1 MKQSSFK
8 ELVRLVLGQ
17 PFRMSLMLVG
27 TVVQVL
33 LTVYLPI
40 LIGQAV
46 DAVLIA
52 DGQVLL
58 GIIGKMVML
67 ILLNTLVQ
75 WYLPLVT
82 NRLVYGMVAD
92 LREQVYV
99 RLHHMPLSYLD
110 RHSVG
115 DLVARFSS
123 DSEQLTNGLLMVFNQ
138 FFIGILTIF
147 LTIFTMARL
156 DLTMMLVV
164 VALTPVS
171 LLVARYIAKKSYG
184 YYRKQTQARG
194 KQSQLLEESISQLTL
209 VQSFN
214 AQEQFTHGFQVVN
227 EQYATYSQQAVFAS
241 STVNPSTRFINAIIY
256 ALLAGLGALRIMA
269 GQFTVGSLTT
279 FLNYASQYS
288 KPFNDISSVLSELQ
302 SALACADRLFA
313 ILALDSIDDQAE
325 RKIDSEELKGAISFD
340 NVSFSYSP
348 DRSLIEHLDI
358 DVEAGQ
364 KVAIVGPTGAGKSTM
379 INLLMRFYDV
389 TAGQIVLDGVPIS
402 QYSREDLRRQI
413 GMVLQE
419 TWIKSGTIH
428 DNIAYGYPNAT
439 RELVIEAAKAANA
452 DFFIRQLPQGYDTV
466 LADGGEALSQG
477 QRQLL
482 SIARVFV
489 KIPKILILDEATSSI
504 DTRTEI
510 LVQEAFAKLM
520 EGRTSF
526 IIAHRLSTIQSAD
539 LILVMV
545 DGKIVEQGNHRELM
559 KEQGVYYQMQMSQQS
574 KEDERVR

>member
-17 PFRMSLMLVG
+17 PFRTSLMLVG

-227 EQYATYSQQAVFAS
+227 EQYATYSQQAIFAS

-545 DGKIVEQGNHRELM
+545 DGKIVEQGNHRDLM
-559 KEQGVYYQMQMSQQS
+559 KEQGVYYQMQTSQQS
-574 KEDERVR
+574 EENERVR

>member
-1 MKQSSFK
+1 MRQSSFK
-8 ELVRLVLGQ
+8 ELVRLVLRQ
-17 PFRMSLMLVG
+17 PLRMSLMLVG
-27 TVVQVL
+27 TLVQVL

-58 GIIGKMVML
+58 GILGKMVMV

-99 RLHHMPLSYLD
+99 KLHQMPLSYLD
-110 RHSVG
+110 RQSVG

-123 DSEQLTNGLLMVFNQ
+123 DSEQLTNGLLMIFNQ

-156 DLTMMLVV
+156 DLTMMLLV

-184 YYRKQTQARG
+184 YYRQQTQARG
-194 KQSQLLEESISQLTL
+194 KQSQHLEESISQLTL

-214 AQEQFTHGFQVVN
+214 AQEQFTQGFQVVN
-227 EQYATYSQQAVFAS
+227 DQYATYSQQAIFAS

-269 GQFTVGSLTT
+269 GQFTVGALTT

-325 RKIDSEELKGAISFD
+325 REIDSEELKGAISFE

-358 DVEAGQ
+358 AVKAGQ

-389 TAGQIVLDGVPIS
+389 TAGQITLDGVPIS

-466 LADGGEALSQG
+466 LADGGEGLSQG

-545 DGKIVEQGNHRELM
+545 DGKIVEQGNHEALM
-559 KEQGVYYQMQMSQQS
+559 AEQGVYYQMQTSQQTE
-574 KEDERVR
+574 EDESVR

>member
-1 MKQSSFK
+1 MRQSSFK
-8 ELVRLVLGQ
+8 ELVRLVLRQ
-17 PFRMSLMLVG
+17 PLRMSLMLVG
-27 TVVQVL
+27 TLVQVL

-52 DGQVLL
+52 NGQVLL
-58 GIIGKMVML
+58 GILGKMVMV

-99 RLHHMPLSYLD
+99 KLHQMPLSYLD
-110 RHSVG
+110 RQSVG

-123 DSEQLTNGLLMVFNQ
+123 DSEQLTNGLLMIFNQ

-156 DLTMMLVV
+156 DLTMMLLV

-184 YYRKQTQARG
+184 YYRQQTQARG
-194 KQSQLLEESISQLTL
+194 KQSQHLEESISQLTL

-214 AQEQFTHGFQVVN
+214 AQEQFTKHFQVVN
-227 EQYATYSQQAVFAS
+227 DQYATYSQQAIFAS

-269 GQFTVGSLTT
+269 GNFTVGSLTT

-313 ILALDSIDDQAE
+313 ILAQDSIDDIAE
-325 RKIDSEELKGAISFD
+325 RKIDSEELKGAISFE

-348 DRSLIEHLDI
+348 DRTLIEHLDI
-358 DVEAGQ
+358 AVKAGQ

-379 INLLMRFYDV
+379 INLIMRFYDV
-389 TAGQIVLDGVPIS
+389 TAGQITLDGVPIS

-545 DGKIVEQGNHRELM
+545 DGKIVEQGNHEALM
-559 KEQGVYYQMQMSQQS
+559 AEQGVYYQMQTSQQTE
-574 KEDERVR
+574 EDESVR

>member
-1 MKQSSFK
+1 MGQSSFK
-8 ELVRLVLGQ
+8 ELVRLVLRQ
-17 PFRMSLMLVG
+17 PLRMSLMLVG
-27 TVVQVL
+27 TLVQVL

-46 DAVLIA
+46 DAVLLA
-52 DGQVLL
+52 NGQVLL
-58 GIIGKMVML
+58 GILGKMVMV

-99 RLHHMPLSYLD
+99 KLHQMPLSYLD

-123 DSEQLTNGLLMVFNQ
+123 DSEQLTNGLLMIFNQ

-156 DLTMMLVV
+156 DLMMLLLV

-184 YYRKQTQARG
+184 YYRQQTQARG
-194 KQSQLLEESISQLTL
+194 KQSQHLEESISQLTL

-214 AQEQFTHGFQVVN
+214 AQEQFTQGFQVVN
-227 EQYATYSQQAVFAS
+227 DQYATYSQQAIFAS

-269 GQFTVGSLTT
+269 GNFTVGSLTT

-340 NVSFSYSP
+340 NVSFSYNA

-358 DVEAGQ
+358 AVKAGQ

-389 TAGQIVLDGVPIS
+389 TAGQITLDGVPIS

-466 LADGGEALSQG
+466 LVDGGEGLSQG

-545 DGKIVEQGNHRELM
+545 DGKIVEQGNHEALM
-559 KEQGVYYQMQMSQQS
+559 AEQGVYYQMQTSQQT
-574 KEDERVR
+574 KEDESVR

>member
-8 ELVRLVLGQ
+8 ALVKLVFKQ
-17 PFRMSLMLVG
+17 PLRMSLMLVG
-27 TVVQVL
+27 SMAQVL

-58 GIIGKMVML
+58 GILGKMIMV

-75 WYLPLVT
+75 WYLPLLT

-99 RLHHMPLSYLD
+99 KLHQMPLAYLD
-110 RHSVG
+110 RQSVG

-123 DSEQLTNGLLMVFNQ
+123 DSEQLTNGLLMIFNQ

-147 LTIFTMARL
+147 LTIFTMVRL
-156 DLTMMLVV
+156 DMTMMLVV

-194 KQSQLLEESISQLTL
+194 QQSQLLEESISQLTL

-214 AQEQFTHGFQVVN
+214 AQEQFTKHFRVVN
-227 EQYATYSQQAVFAS
+227 DQYAAYSQQAIFAS
-241 STVNPSTRFINAIIY
+241 STVNPSTRFVNALIY

-269 GQFTVGSLTT
+269 GNFTVGSLTT

-313 ILALDSIDDQAE
+313 ILAQASIDDLAE
-325 RKIDSEELKGAISFD
+325 RIIDSEELKGAIDFE

-348 DRSLIEHLDI
+348 DRSLIEQLNI
-358 DVEAGQ
+358 DVKSGQ

-428 DNIAYGYPNAT
+428 ENIAYGYPNAT

-466 LADGGEALSQG
+466 LADGGASLSQG

-504 DTRTEI
+504 DTRTEM

-545 DGKIVEQGNHRELM
+545 DGKIVEQGNHEELVA
-559 KEQGVYYQMQMSQQS
+559 EHGIYYQMQTSQQTE
-574 KEDERVR
+574 EDERVR

>member
-17 PFRMSLMLVG
+17 PFRLSLMLVG

-466 LADGGEALSQG
+466 LADGGESLSQG

-574 KEDERVR
+574 EEDERVR

>member
-1 MKQSSFK
+1 MRQSSFK
-8 ELVRLVLGQ
+8 ELVRLVLHQ
-17 PFRMSLMLVG
+17 PLRMSLMLVG
-27 TVVQVL
+27 TLVQVL

-52 DGQVLL
+52 NGQVLL
-58 GIIGKMVML
+58 GILGKMVMV

-99 RLHHMPLSYLD
+99 KLHQMPLSYLD
-110 RHSVG
+110 RQSVG

-123 DSEQLTNGLLMVFNQ
+123 DSEQLTNGLLMIFNQ

-171 LLVARYIAKKSYG
+171 LLVARNIAKKSYG

-194 KQSQLLEESISQLTL
+194 RQSQLLEESISQLTL

-214 AQEQFTHGFQVVN
+214 AQEQFTQGFQVVN
-227 EQYATYSQQAVFAS
+227 DQYATYSQQAIFAS

-269 GQFTVGSLTT
+269 GNFTVGSLTT

-313 ILALDSIDDQAE
+313 ILALGSIDDQAE
-325 RKIDSEELKGAISFD
+325 RKIDSEELKGAICFE
-340 NVSFSYSP
+340 NVSFSYRS
-348 DRSLIEHLDI
+348 DRSLIEQLNI
-358 DVEAGQ
+358 DVKSGQ

-389 TAGQIVLDGVPIS
+389 TAGQILLDGVPIN
-402 QYSREDLRRQI
+402 QYSREELRRQI

-466 LADGGEALSQG
+466 LADGGEGLSQG

-545 DGKIVEQGNHRELM
+545 DGKIVEQGNHEALM
-559 KEQGVYYQMQMSQQS
+559 AEQGVYYQMQTSQQTE
-574 KEDERVR
+574 EDESVR

>member
-1 MKQSSFK
+1 MRQSSFK
-8 ELVRLVLGQ
+8 ELVRLVLRQ
-17 PFRMSLMLVG
+17 PLRMSLMLVG
-27 TVVQVL
+27 TLVQVL

-58 GIIGKMVML
+58 GILGKMVMV

-99 RLHHMPLSYLD
+99 KLHQMPLSYLD
-110 RHSVG
+110 CHSVG

-123 DSEQLTNGLLMVFNQ
+123 DSEQLTNGLLMIFNQ

-156 DLTMMLVV
+156 DLTMMLLV

-184 YYRKQTQARG
+184 YYRQQTQARG
-194 KQSQLLEESISQLTL
+194 KQSQHLEESISQLTL

-214 AQEQFTHGFQVVN
+214 AQEQFTKHFQVVN
-227 EQYATYSQQAVFAS
+227 EQYATYSQQAIFAS

-256 ALLAGLGALRIMA
+256 ALLAGLGALRIMT
-269 GQFTVGSLTT
+269 GNFTVGSLTT

-325 RKIDSEELKGAISFD
+325 REIDSEELKGAISFE

-348 DRSLIEHLDI
+348 DRSLIEQLNI
-358 DVEAGQ
+358 NVKSGQ

-389 TAGQIVLDGVPIS
+389 TAGQITLDGVPIS

-545 DGKIVEQGNHRELM
+545 DGKIVEQGNHEALM
-559 KEQGVYYQMQMSQQS
+559 AEQGVYYQMQTSQQTE
-574 KEDERVR
+574 EDKSVR

>member
-1 MKQSSFK
+1 MRQSSFK
-8 ELVRLVLGQ
+8 ELVRLVLHQ
-17 PFRMSLMLVG
+17 PLRMSLMLVG
-27 TVVQVL
+27 TLVQVL

-52 DGQVLL
+52 NSQVLL
-58 GIIGKMVML
+58 GILGKMVMV

-99 RLHHMPLSYLD
+99 KLHQMPLSYLD
-110 RHSVG
+110 RQSVG

-123 DSEQLTNGLLMVFNQ
+123 DSEQLTNGLLMIFNQ

-184 YYRKQTQARG
+184 YYRQQTQARG
-194 KQSQLLEESISQLTL
+194 RQSQLLEESISQLTL

-214 AQEQFTHGFQVVN
+214 AQEQFTQGFQVVN
-227 EQYATYSQQAVFAS
+227 DRYATYSQQAIFAS

-269 GQFTVGSLTT
+269 GNFTVGSLTT

-340 NVSFSYSP
+340 NVSFSYRS
-348 DRSLIEHLDI
+348 DRSLIEQLNI
-358 DVEAGQ
+358 DVKAGQ

-466 LADGGEALSQG
+466 LVDGGEGLSQG

-545 DGKIVEQGNHRELM
+545 DGKIVEQGNHEALM
-559 KEQGVYYQMQMSQQS
+559 AEQGVYYQMQTSQQTE
-574 KEDERVR
+574 EDESVR

>member
-58 GIIGKMVML
+58 GIIGKMVMV

-466 LADGGEALSQG
+466 LADGGESLSQG

-559 KEQGVYYQMQMSQQS
+559 KEQGVYYQMQTSQQS
-574 KEDERVR
+574 EEDERVR

>member
-8 ELVRLVLGQ
+8 QLIQLVFKQ
-17 PFRMSLMLVG
+17 PLRMSFMLVG
-27 TVVQVL
+27 TLAQVL

-46 DAVLIA
+46 DAVLLA
-52 DGQVLL
+52 DSQILLVLL
-58 GIIGKMVML
+58 GKMGLV
-67 ILLNTLVQ
+67 IVFNTLVQ
-75 WYLPLVT
+75 CYLPLLT
-82 NRLVYGMVAD
+82 NRLVYGMIAD

-99 RLHHMPLSYLD
+99 KLHQLPLSYLD
-110 RHSVG
+110 RQSVG
-115 DLVARFSS
+115 DLVARFAS
-123 DSEQLTNGLLMVFNQ
+123 DSEQLTNGLLMIFNQ

-156 DLTMMLVV
+156 DMTMMLVV
-164 VALTPVS
+164 VALTPLS
-171 LLVARYIAKKSYG
+171 LIIAHYIAKKSYG
-184 YYRKQTQARG
+184 YYKQQTQARG
-194 KQSQLLEESISQLTL
+194 QQSQLLEESISQLTL

-214 AQEQFTHGFQVVN
+214 AQEQFTEHFQAVN
-227 EQYATYSQQAVFAS
+227 EQYATYSQKAIFAS
-241 STVNPSTRFINAIIY
+241 STVNPSTRFVNALIY
-256 ALLAGLGALRIMA
+256 ALLAGLGAMRIMA
-269 GQFTVGSLTT
+269 GNFTVGSLTT

-302 SALACADRLFA
+302 SALACADRLFV
-313 ILALDSIDDQAE
+313 ILNQASIDDQAE
-325 RKIDSEELKGAISFD
+325 RKIDSEELRGAISFE
-340 NVSFSYSP
+340 NVSFSYR
-348 DRSLIEHLDI
+348 DDQSLIEDLNI
-358 DVEAGQ
+358 DVKSGQ
-364 KVAIVGPTGAGKSTM
+364 KIAIVGPTGAGKSTM

-466 LADGGEALSQG
+466 LSDGGASLSQG

-504 DTRTEI
+504 DTRTEL

-539 LILVMV
+539 SILVMV
-545 DGKIVEQGNHRELM
+545 DGKIVEQGNHDDLM
-559 KEQGVYYQMQMSQQS
+559 AKKGIYYQMQISQQLE
-574 KEDERVR
+574 EDKNVR

>member
-8 ELVRLVLGQ
+8 ALVKLVFKQ
-17 PFRMSLMLVG
+17 PLRMSLMLVG
-27 TVVQVL
+27 SLAQVL

-58 GIIGKMVML
+58 GILGKMVMV

-75 WYLPLVT
+75 WYLPLLT

-99 RLHHMPLSYLD
+99 KLHHMPLAYLD
-110 RHSVG
+110 RQSVG

-123 DSEQLTNGLLMVFNQ
+123 DSEQLTNGLLMIFNQ

-156 DLTMMLVV
+156 DMTMMLVV

-214 AQEQFTHGFQVVN
+214 AQEQFTKHFQVVN
-227 EQYATYSQQAVFAS
+227 DQYATYSQQAIFAS
-241 STVNPSTRFINAIIY
+241 STVNPSTRFVNALIY

-269 GQFTVGSLTT
+269 GNFTVGSLTT

-313 ILALDSIDDQAE
+313 ILAQDSIDDLAE
-325 RKIDSEELKGAISFD
+325 RKIDSEELKGAITFE

-348 DRSLIEHLDI
+348 DRSLIEQLNI
-358 DVEAGQ
+358 DVKSGQ

-402 QYSREDLRRQI
+402 QYSREELRRQI

-428 DNIAYGYPNAT
+428 ENIAYGYPNAT

-466 LADGGEALSQG
+466 LADGGTSLSQG

-504 DTRTEI
+504 DTRTEM

-545 DGKIVEQGNHRELM
+545 DGKIVEQGNHEELM
-559 KEQGVYYQMQMSQQS
+559 AEQGVYYQMQTSQQTE
-574 KEDERVR
+574 EDERVR

>member
-1 MKQSSFK
+1 MRQSSFK
-8 ELVRLVLGQ
+8 ELVRLVLHQ
-17 PFRMSLMLVG
+17 PLRLSLMLVG
-27 TVVQVL
+27 TLVQVL

-52 DGQVLL
+52 NGQVLI
-58 GIIGKMVML
+58 GILGKMVMV

-82 NRLVYGMVAD
+82 NRLVYGMVVD

-99 RLHHMPLSYLD
+99 KLHQMPLSYLD
-110 RHSVG
+110 RQSVG

-123 DSEQLTNGLLMVFNQ
+123 DSEQLTNGLLMIFNQ

-184 YYRKQTQARG
+184 YYRQQTQARG
-194 KQSQLLEESISQLTL
+194 RQSQLLEESISQLTL

-214 AQEQFTHGFQVVN
+214 AQEQFTQGFQVVN
-227 EQYATYSQQAVFAS
+227 DQYATYSQQAIFAS

-269 GQFTVGSLTT
+269 GNFTVGSLTT

-313 ILALDSIDDQAE
+313 ILALDGIDDQAE

-358 DVEAGQ
+358 DVKAGQ

-466 LADGGEALSQG
+466 LADGGEGLSQG

-545 DGKIVEQGNHRELM
+545 DGKIVEQGNREALM
-559 KEQGVYYQMQMSQQS
+559 AEQGVYYQMQTSQQTE
-574 KEDERVR
+574 EDESVR

>member
-115 DLVARFSS
+115 DLVARFTS

-227 EQYATYSQQAVFAS
+227 EQYATYSQQAIFAS

-340 NVSFSYSP
+340 NVSFSYSS

>member
-1 MKQSSFK
+1 MRQSSFK
-8 ELVRLVLGQ
+8 ELVRLVLHQ
-17 PFRMSLMLVG
+17 PLRMSLMLVG
-27 TVVQVL
+27 TLVQVL

-52 DGQVLL
+52 NGQVLL
-58 GIIGKMVML
+58 GILGKMVMV

-99 RLHHMPLSYLD
+99 KLHQMPLSYLD
-110 RHSVG
+110 RQSVG

-123 DSEQLTNGLLMVFNQ
+123 DSEQLTNGLLMIFNQ

-156 DLTMMLVV
+156 DLTMMLLV

-184 YYRKQTQARG
+184 YYRQQTQARG
-194 KQSQLLEESISQLTL
+194 RQSQLLEESISQLTL

-214 AQEQFTHGFQVVN
+214 AQEQFTQGFQVVN
-227 EQYATYSQQAVFAS
+227 DQYATYSQQAIFAS

-269 GQFTVGSLTT
+269 GNFTVGSLTT

-313 ILALDSIDDQAE
+313 ILAQDSIDDIAE
-325 RKIDSEELKGAISFD
+325 RKIDSEELKGAISFE

-348 DRSLIEHLDI
+348 DRTLIEQLNI
-358 DVEAGQ
+358 DVKAGQ

-379 INLLMRFYDV
+379 INLIMRFYDV

-466 LADGGEALSQG
+466 LVDGGESLSQG

-545 DGKIVEQGNHRELM
+545 DGKIIEQGNHEALM
-559 KEQGVYYQMQMSQQS
+559 AEQGVYYQMQTSQQTE
-574 KEDERVR
+574 EDESVR

>member
-1 MKQSSFK
+1 MRQSSFK
-8 ELVRLVLGQ
+8 ELVRLVLHQ
-17 PFRMSLMLVG
+17 PLRMSLMLVG
-27 TVVQVL
+27 TLVQVL

-52 DGQVLL
+52 NGQVLL
-58 GIIGKMVML
+58 GILGKMVMV

-99 RLHHMPLSYLD
+99 KLHQMPLSYLD
-110 RHSVG
+110 RQSVG

-123 DSEQLTNGLLMVFNQ
+123 DSEQLTNGLLMIFNQ
-138 FFIGILTIF
+138 FFIGISTIF

-184 YYRKQTQARG
+184 YYRQQTQARG
-194 KQSQLLEESISQLTL
+194 RQSQLLEESISQLTL

-214 AQEQFTHGFQVVN
+214 AQEQFTQGFQVVN
-227 EQYATYSQQAVFAS
+227 DQYATYSQQAIFAS
-241 STVNPSTRFINAIIY
+241 STVNPSTRFVNAIIY

-269 GQFTVGSLTT
+269 GNFTVGSLTT

-348 DRSLIEHLDI
+348 ERSLIEHLDI
-358 DVEAGQ
+358 AVKAGQ

-466 LADGGEALSQG
+466 LADGGEGLSQG

-526 IIAHRLSTIQSAD
+526 IIAHSLSTIQSAD

-545 DGKIVEQGNHRELM
+545 DGKIVEQGNHEALM
-559 KEQGVYYQMQMSQQS
+559 AEQGVYYQMQTSQQTE
-574 KEDERVR
+574 EDESVR

>member
-52 DGQVLL
+52 DSQVLL
-58 GIIGKMVML
+58 EIIGKMVML

-214 AQEQFTHGFQVVN
+214 AQEQFTHGFQVLN
-227 EQYATYSQQAVFAS
+227 EQYATYSQQAIFAS

-559 KEQGVYYQMQMSQQS
+559 KEQGVYYQMQTSQQS
-574 KEDERVR
+574 EENERVR

>member
-52 DGQVLL
+52 DVQVLL
-58 GIIGKMVML
+58 EIIGKMVML

-227 EQYATYSQQAVFAS
+227 EQYATYSQQAIFAS

-466 LADGGEALSQG
+466 LADGGESLSQG

-559 KEQGVYYQMQMSQQS
+559 KEQGVYYQMQTSQQS
-574 KEDERVR
+574 EEDERVR

>member
-1 MKQSSFK
+1 MRQSSFK
-8 ELVRLVLGQ
+8 ELVRLVLHQ
-17 PFRMSLMLVG
+17 PLRMSLMLVG
-27 TVVQVL
+27 TLVQVL

-52 DGQVLL
+52 NGQVLL
-58 GIIGKMVML
+58 GILGKMVMV

-99 RLHHMPLSYLD
+99 KLHQMPLSYLD
-110 RHSVG
+110 RQSVG

-123 DSEQLTNGLLMVFNQ
+123 DSEQLTNGLLMIFNQ

-156 DLTMMLVV
+156 DLTMMLLV

-184 YYRKQTQARG
+184 YYRQQTQARG

-214 AQEQFTHGFQVVN
+214 AQEQFTQGFQVVN
-227 EQYATYSQQAVFAS
+227 NQYATYSQQAIFAS

-269 GQFTVGSLTT
+269 GNFTVGSLTT

-325 RKIDSEELKGAISFD
+325 REIDSEELKGAISFD

-358 DVEAGQ
+358 DVKAGQ

-466 LADGGEALSQG
+466 LADGGEGLSQG

-545 DGKIVEQGNHRELM
+545 DGKIVEQGNHEALM
-559 KEQGVYYQMQMSQQS
+559 AEQGVYYQMQTSQQTE
-574 KEDERVR
+574 EDESVR

>member
-313 ILALDSIDDQAE
+313 ILALDSIDDHAE

-340 NVSFSYSP
+340 NVSFSYTP

-574 KEDERVR
+574 EEDERVR

>member
-27 TVVQVL
+27 TLVQVL

-58 GIIGKMVML
+58 GIIGKMVMV

-82 NRLVYGMVAD
+82 NRLVYGMVSD

-99 RLHHMPLSYLD
+99 KLHQMPLSYLD

-227 EQYATYSQQAVFAS
+227 EQYATYSQQAIFAS

-313 ILALDSIDDQAE
+313 ILALESIDDQAE

-340 NVSFSYSP
+340 NVSFSYSA

-358 DVEAGQ
+358 DVKAGQ

-389 TAGQIVLDGVPIS
+389 TAGQIALDGVPIS

-559 KEQGVYYQMQMSQQS
+559 KKQGVYYQMQTSQQS
-574 KEDERVR
+574 EENECVR

>member
-1 MKQSSFK
+1 MRQSSFK
-8 ELVRLVLGQ
+8 ELVRLVLHQ
-17 PFRMSLMLVG
+17 PLRMSLMLVG
-27 TVVQVL
+27 TLVQVL

-52 DGQVLL
+52 NGQVLL
-58 GIIGKMVML
+58 GILGKMVMV
-67 ILLNTLVQ
+67 ILLNTLMQ

-99 RLHHMPLSYLD
+99 KLHQMPLSYLD
-110 RHSVG
+110 RQSVG

-123 DSEQLTNGLLMVFNQ
+123 DSEQLTNGLLMIFNQ

-184 YYRKQTQARG
+184 YYRQQTQARG
-194 KQSQLLEESISQLTL
+194 RQSQLLEESISQLTL

-214 AQEQFTHGFQVVN
+214 AQEQFTQGFQVVN
-227 EQYATYSQQAVFAS
+227 DQYATYSQQAIFAS

-269 GQFTVGSLTT
+269 GNFTVGSLTT

-340 NVSFSYSP
+340 NVSFSYRS

-358 DVEAGQ
+358 DVKAGQ

-466 LADGGEALSQG
+466 LVDGGEGLSQG

-545 DGKIVEQGNHRELM
+545 DGKIVEQGNHEVLM
-559 KEQGVYYQMQMSQQS
+559 AEQGVYYQMQTSQQTE
-574 KEDERVR
+574 EDESVR

>member
-1 MKQSSFK
+1 MRQASFK
-8 ELVRLVLGQ
+8 ELVRLVLHQ
-17 PFRMSLMLVG
+17 PHRMSLMLVG
-27 TVVQVL
+27 TLVQVL

-52 DGQVLL
+52 NGQVLL
-58 GIIGKMVML
+58 GILGKMVMA

-99 RLHHMPLSYLD
+99 KLHQMPLSYLD
-110 RHSVG
+110 RQSVG

-123 DSEQLTNGLLMVFNQ
+123 DSEQLTNGLLMIFNQ

-184 YYRKQTQARG
+184 YYRQQTQARG

-214 AQEQFTHGFQVVN
+214 AQEQFTQGFQVVN
-227 EQYATYSQQAVFAS
+227 NQYATYSQQAIFAS

-269 GQFTVGSLTT
+269 GNFTVGSLTT

-358 DVEAGQ
+358 DVKAGQ

-389 TAGQIVLDGVPIS
+389 TAGQIVLDGIPIS

-466 LADGGEALSQG
+466 LADGGEGLSQG

-545 DGKIVEQGNHRELM
+545 DGKIVEQGNHEALM
-559 KEQGVYYQMQMSQQS
+559 AEQGVYYQMQTSQQTE
-574 KEDERVR
+574 EDESVR

>member
-1 MKQSSFK
+1 MRQSSFK
-8 ELVRLVLGQ
+8 ELVRLVLRQ
-17 PFRMSLMLVG
+17 PLRMSLMLVG
-27 TVVQVL
+27 TLVQVL

-46 DAVLIA
+46 DAVLLA
-52 DGQVLL
+52 NGQVLL
-58 GIIGKMVML
+58 GILGKMVMV

-99 RLHHMPLSYLD
+99 KLHQMPLSYLD
-110 RHSVG
+110 RQSVG

-123 DSEQLTNGLLMVFNQ
+123 DSEQLTNGLLMIFNQ

-156 DLTMMLVV
+156 DLTMMLLV

-184 YYRKQTQARG
+184 YYRQQTQARG
-194 KQSQLLEESISQLTL
+194 KQSQHLEESISQLTL

-214 AQEQFTHGFQVVN
+214 AQEQFTQGFQVVN
-227 EQYATYSQQAVFAS
+227 DQYATYSQQAIFAS

-269 GQFTVGSLTT
+269 GNFTVGSLTT

-340 NVSFSYSP
+340 NVSFSYNA

-358 DVEAGQ
+358 AVKAGQ

-389 TAGQIVLDGVPIS
+389 TAGQITLDGVPIS

-452 DFFIRQLPQGYDTV
+452 DFFIRQLSQGYDTV

-545 DGKIVEQGNHRELM
+545 DGKIVEQGNHEALM
-559 KEQGVYYQMQMSQQS
+559 TEQGVYYQMQTSQQTE
-574 KEDERVR
+574 EDESVR

>member
-8 ELVRLVLGQ
+8 ALVKLVFKQ
-17 PFRMSLMLVG
+17 PLRMFLMLVG
-27 TVVQVL
+27 SLAQVL

-46 DAVLIA
+46 DAVLITN
-52 DGQVLL
+52 GQVLL
-58 GIIGKMVML
+58 GILGKMVMV

-99 RLHHMPLSYLD
+99 KLHHMPLAYLD
-110 RHSVG
+110 RQSVG

-123 DSEQLTNGLLMVFNQ
+123 DSEQLTNGLLMIFNQ

-156 DLTMMLVV
+156 DMTMMLVV

-184 YYRKQTQARG
+184 YYKKQTQARG
-194 KQSQLLEESISQLTL
+194 QQSQLLEESISQLTL

-214 AQEQFTHGFQVVN
+214 TQEQFTKHFQVVN
-227 EQYATYSQQAVFAS
+227 DQYATYSQQAIFAS
-241 STVNPSTRFINAIIY
+241 STVNPSTRFVNALIY

-269 GQFTVGSLTT
+269 GNFTVGSLTT

-313 ILALDSIDDQAE
+313 ILAQDSIDDLAE
-325 RKIDSEELKGAISFD
+325 RKIDSEELKGAITFE

-348 DRSLIEHLDI
+348 DRSLIEQLNI
-358 DVEAGQ
+358 DVKSGQ

-428 DNIAYGYPNAT
+428 ENIAYGYPNAT

-466 LADGGEALSQG
+466 LADGGTSLSQG

-504 DTRTEI
+504 DTRTEM

-545 DGKIVEQGNHRELM
+545 DGKIVEQGNHEELM
-559 KEQGVYYQMQMSQQS
+559 AEHGIYYQMQTSQQTE
-574 KEDERVR
+574 EDERVR

>member
-1 MKQSSFK
+1 MRQSSFK
-8 ELVRLVLGQ
+8 ELVRLVLRQ
-17 PFRMSLMLVG
+17 PLRMSLMLVG
-27 TVVQVL
+27 TLVQVL

-58 GIIGKMVML
+58 GILGKMVMV

-99 RLHHMPLSYLD
+99 KLHQMPLSYLD

-123 DSEQLTNGLLMVFNQ
+123 DSEQLTNGLLMIFNQ

-156 DLTMMLVV
+156 DLTMMLLV

-184 YYRKQTQARG
+184 YYRQQTQARG
-194 KQSQLLEESISQLTL
+194 KQSQHLEESISQLTL

-214 AQEQFTHGFQVVN
+214 AQEQFTKHFQVVN
-227 EQYATYSQQAVFAS
+227 DQYATYSQQAIFAS

-269 GQFTVGSLTT
+269 GNFTVGSLTT

-325 RKIDSEELKGAISFD
+325 RKIDSEELKGAISFE

-348 DRSLIEHLDI
+348 DRSLIEQLNI
-358 DVEAGQ
+358 NVKSGQ

-389 TAGQIVLDGVPIS
+389 TAGQITLDGVPIS

-545 DGKIVEQGNHRELM
+545 DGKIVEQGNHEVLM
-559 KEQGVYYQMQMSQQS
+559 AEQGVYYQMQTSQQIE
-574 KEDERVR
+574 EDESVR

>member
-8 ELVRLVLGQ
+8 ALVKLVFKQ
-17 PFRMSLMLVG
+17 PLRMFLMLVG
-27 TVVQVL
+27 SLAQVL

-46 DAVLIA
+46 DAVLITN
-52 DGQVLL
+52 GQVLL
-58 GIIGKMVML
+58 GILGKMVMV

-99 RLHHMPLSYLD
+99 KLHHMPLAYLD
-110 RHSVG
+110 RQSVG

-123 DSEQLTNGLLMVFNQ
+123 DSEQLTNGLLMIFNQ

-156 DLTMMLVV
+156 DMTMMLVV

-184 YYRKQTQARG
+184 YYKKQTQARG
-194 KQSQLLEESISQLTL
+194 QQSQLLEESISQLTL

-214 AQEQFTHGFQVVN
+214 AQEQFTKHFQVVN
-227 EQYATYSQQAVFAS
+227 DQYAAYSQQAIFAS
-241 STVNPSTRFINAIIY
+241 STVNPSTRFVNALIY

-269 GQFTVGSLTT
+269 GNFTVGSLTT

-302 SALACADRLFA
+302 SALACADRLFV
-313 ILALDSIDDQAE
+313 ILAQDSIDDFAE
-325 RKIDSEELKGAISFD
+325 RKIDSEELKGAISFE

-348 DRSLIEHLDI
+348 DRTLIEQLNI
-358 DVEAGQ
+358 DVKSGQ

-466 LADGGEALSQG
+466 LADGGTSLSQG

-504 DTRTEI
+504 DTRTEM

-545 DGKIVEQGNHRELM
+545 DGKIVEQGNHEELM
-559 KEQGVYYQMQMSQQS
+559 AEHGIYYQMQTSQQTE
-574 KEDERVR
+574 EDESVR

>member
-46 DAVLIA
+46 DAALIA
-52 DGQVLL
+52 DSQVLL
-58 GIIGKMVML
+58 EIIGKMVML

-115 DLVARFSS
+115 DLVVRFSS

-227 EQYATYSQQAVFAS
+227 EQYATYSQQAIFAS

-466 LADGGEALSQG
+466 LADGGESLSQG

-574 KEDERVR
+574 EEDERVR

>member
-1 MKQSSFK
+1 MRQSSFK
-8 ELVRLVLGQ
+8 ELVRLVLHQ
-17 PFRMSLMLVG
+17 PLRMSLMLVG
-27 TVVQVL
+27 TLVQVL

-52 DGQVLL
+52 NGQVLL
-58 GIIGKMVML
+58 GIIGKMVMV

-99 RLHHMPLSYLD
+99 KLHQMPLSYLD
-110 RHSVG
+110 RQSVG

-123 DSEQLTNGLLMVFNQ
+123 DSEQLTNGLLMIFNQ

-156 DLTMMLVV
+156 DLMMMLLV

-184 YYRKQTQARG
+184 YYRQQTLARG
-194 KQSQLLEESISQLTL
+194 RQSQLLEESISQLTL

-214 AQEQFTHGFQVVN
+214 AQEQFTQGFQVVN
-227 EQYATYSQQAVFAS
+227 DQYATYSQQAIFAS

-269 GQFTVGSLTT
+269 GNFTVGSLTT

-358 DVEAGQ
+358 DVKAGQ

-389 TAGQIVLDGVPIS
+389 TAGQIVLDGVSIS

-466 LADGGEALSQG
+466 LADGGEGLSQG

-545 DGKIVEQGNHRELM
+545 DGKIVEQGNHEALM
-559 KEQGVYYQMQMSQQS
+559 AEQGVYYQMQTSQQTE
-574 KEDERVR
+574 EDESVR

>member
-1 MKQSSFK
+1 MRQSSFK

-27 TVVQVL
+27 TLVQVL

-52 DGQVLL
+52 NGQVLL
-58 GIIGKMVML
+58 GILGKMVMV

-99 RLHHMPLSYLD
+99 KLHQMPLSYLD

-123 DSEQLTNGLLMVFNQ
+123 DSEQLTNGLLMIFNQ

-156 DLTMMLVV
+156 DLMMMLVV

-184 YYRKQTQARG
+184 YYRQQTQARG
-194 KQSQLLEESISQLTL
+194 KQSQHLEESISQLTL

-214 AQEQFTHGFQVVN
+214 AQEQFTQGFQVVN
-227 EQYATYSQQAVFAS
+227 DQYATYSQQAIFAS

-269 GQFTVGSLTT
+269 GNFTVGSLTT

-325 RKIDSEELKGAISFD
+325 RKIDSEELKGAISFE

-358 DVEAGQ
+358 AVKAGQ

-389 TAGQIVLDGVPIS
+389 TAGQITLDGVPIS

-428 DNIAYGYPNAT
+428 ENIAYGYPNAT

-452 DFFIRQLPQGYDTV
+452 DFFIRQLPQGYDTL

-510 LVQEAFAKLM
+510 LVQEAFTKLM

-559 KEQGVYYQMQMSQQS
+559 KKQGVYYQMQTSQQS
-574 KEDERVR
+574 EEDESVR

>member
-8 ELVRLVLGQ
+8 ELVKLVFKQPLRL
-17 PFRMSLMLVG
+17 SLMLVG
-27 TVVQVL
+27 TLAQVL
-33 LTVYLPI
+33 LSVYLPI

-58 GIIGKMVML
+58 GILGKMVMV

-99 RLHHMPLSYLD
+99 KLHQLPLAYLD
-110 RHSVG
+110 RQSVG

-123 DSEQLTNGLLMVFNQ
+123 DSEQLTNGLLMIFNQ

-214 AQEQFTHGFQVVN
+214 AQEQFTKHFQFVN
-227 EQYATYSQQAVFAS
+227 DQYATYSQQAIFAS
-241 STVNPSTRFINAIIY
+241 STVNPSTRFVNALIY

-269 GQFTVGSLTT
+269 GNFTVGSLTT

-313 ILALDSIDDQAE
+313 ILAQDSIIDRAE
-325 RKIDSEELKGAISFD
+325 QKIDWGELKRAISFE

-348 DRSLIEHLDI
+348 DRTLIEQLNI
-358 DVEAGQ
+358 EVKSGQ

-466 LADGGEALSQG
+466 LADGGASLSQG

-504 DTRTEI
+504 DTRTEM

-545 DGKIVEQGNHRELM
+545 DGKIVEQGKHRELM
-559 KEQGVYYQMQMSQQS
+559 KKHGVYYQMQTSQQ
-574 KEDERVR
+574 V

>member
-8 ELVRLVLGQ
+8 ALVKLVFKQ
-17 PFRMSLMLVG
+17 PLRMSLMMVG
-27 TVVQVL
+27 SLAQVL

-52 DGQVLL
+52 DSQVLL
-58 GIIGKMVML
+58 GILGKMVMV

-99 RLHHMPLSYLD
+99 KLHHMPLAYLD
-110 RHSVG
+110 RQSVG

-123 DSEQLTNGLLMVFNQ
+123 DSEQLTNGLLMIFNQ

-194 KQSQLLEESISQLTL
+194 QQSQLLEESISQLTL

-214 AQEQFTHGFQVVN
+214 AQEQFTKHFQVVN
-227 EQYATYSQQAVFAS
+227 DQYAAYSQQAIFAS
-241 STVNPSTRFINAIIY
+241 STVNPSTRFVNALIY

-269 GQFTVGSLTT
+269 GNFTVGSLTT

-302 SALACADRLFA
+302 SALACADRLFV
-313 ILALDSIDDQAE
+313 ILAQDSIDDFAE
-325 RKIDSEELKGAISFD
+325 RKIDSEELKGAISFE

-348 DRSLIEHLDI
+348 DRTLIEQLNI
-358 DVEAGQ
+358 DVKSGQ

-466 LADGGEALSQG
+466 LADGGASLSQG

-489 KIPKILILDEATSSI
+489 RIPKILILDEATSSI
-504 DTRTEI
+504 DTRTEM

-545 DGKIVEQGNHRELM
+545 DGKIVEQGNHEELM
-559 KEQGVYYQMQMSQQS
+559 AEHGIYYQMQTSQQTE
-574 KEDERVR
+574 EDESVR

>member
-1 MKQSSFK
+1 MRQSSFK
-8 ELVRLVLGQ
+8 ELVRLVLRQ
-17 PFRMSLMLVG
+17 PLRMSLMLVG
-27 TVVQVL
+27 TLVQVL

-46 DAVLIA
+46 DAVLLA
-52 DGQVLL
+52 NGQVLL
-58 GIIGKMVML
+58 GILGKMVMV

-99 RLHHMPLSYLD
+99 KLHQMPLSYLD

-123 DSEQLTNGLLMVFNQ
+123 DSEQLTNGLLMIFNQ

-156 DLTMMLVV
+156 DLTMMLLV

-184 YYRKQTQARG
+184 YYRQQTQARG
-194 KQSQLLEESISQLTL
+194 KQSQHLEESISQLTL

-214 AQEQFTHGFQVVN
+214 AQEQFTQGFQVVN
-227 EQYATYSQQAVFAS
+227 DQYATYSQQAIFAS
-241 STVNPSTRFINAIIY
+241 STVNPSTRFVNALIY

-269 GQFTVGSLTT
+269 GNFTVGALTT

-348 DRSLIEHLDI
+348 ERSLIEHLDI

-466 LADGGEALSQG
+466 LADGGEGLSQG

-545 DGKIVEQGNHRELM
+545 DGKIVEQGNHEALM
-559 KEQGVYYQMQMSQQS
+559 AEQGVYYQMQTSQQTE
-574 KEDERVR
+574 EDESVR

>member
-8 ELVRLVLGQ
+8 ALVKLVFKQ
-17 PFRMSLMLVG
+17 PLRMSLMLVG
-27 TVVQVL
+27 SLAQVL
-33 LTVYLPI
+33 FTVYLPI

-46 DAVLIA
+46 DAVLITN
-52 DGQVLL
+52 GQVLL
-58 GIIGKMVML
+58 GILGKMVMV

-75 WYLPLVT
+75 WFLPLVT

-99 RLHHMPLSYLD
+99 KLHQMPLAYLD
-110 RHSVG
+110 RQSVG

-123 DSEQLTNGLLMVFNQ
+123 DSEQLTNGLLMIFNQ

-156 DLTMMLVV
+156 DMTMMLVV

-171 LLVARYIAKKSYG
+171 LLVARFIAKKSYG
-184 YYRKQTQARG
+184 YFRKQTQARG
-194 KQSQLLEESISQLTL
+194 QQSQLLEESISQLTL

-214 AQEQFTHGFQVVN
+214 AQEQFTKHFQVVN
-227 EQYATYSQQAVFAS
+227 DQYATYSQQAIFAS
-241 STVNPSTRFINAIIY
+241 STVNPSTRFVNALIY

-269 GQFTVGSLTT
+269 GNFTVGSLTT

-313 ILALDSIDDQAE
+313 ILAQDSIVDLAE
-325 RKIDSEELKGAISFD
+325 RKIASEELKGAISFE

-348 DRSLIEHLDI
+348 DRSLIEQLNI
-358 DVEAGQ
+358 DVKSGQ

-402 QYSREDLRRQI
+402 QYSREELRRQI

-466 LADGGEALSQG
+466 LADGGASLSQG

-504 DTRTEI
+504 DTRTEM

-545 DGKIVEQGNHRELM
+545 DGKIVEQGNHEELM
-559 KEQGVYYQMQMSQQS
+559 AEQGVYYQMQTSQQS
-574 KEDERVR
+574 EEDESVR